1 MDNPL
6 AEKVF
11 EYDNY
16 RFYLRDFFREQK
28 RLKDIFSHRFF
39 ARRAGFASSSF
50 CAHVID
56 GKRNLTA
63 ESLRKIVKGLGLAG
77 KSAAYF
83 EALVYYNQSRTV
95 EDREHYFRQL
105 ERLRRSTQF
114 YRVHEKQFA
123 YYDEWYY
130 PVIRELAVYADW
142 RGDYARLGR
151 LVRPPVPPE
160 KARAAVETLLEIGL
174 LVRTA
179 DGRYRQSAETVT
191 AESVPSA
198 ITRKTRKEFI
208 LKAIDAME
216 TLPVDKRHI
225 AGATV
230 AMSAE
235 AYRQVQQK
243 LDEVRK
249 DILEAAMDEQAVD
262 GVYQFNFQAFPL
274 SGEIGYRGNGPNGGA
289 P

>member
-28 RLKDIFSHRFF
+28 RQKEIFSHRYF

-63 ESLRKIVKGLGLAG
+63 ESLRKVVKGLGLTG

-83 EALVYYNQSRTV
+83 EALVYYNQARTV
-95 EDREHYFRQL
+95 EDREHYFRQI
-105 ERLRRSTQF
+105 ERLRKSTQF
-114 YRVHEKQFA
+114 YRVHQQQYA

-130 PVIRELAVYADW
+130 PVIRELAAYADW

-151 LVRPPVPPE
+151 LVRPSVPPE
-160 KARAAVETLLEIGL
+160 KVRAAVETLLKIGL

-179 DGRYRQSAETVT
+179 DGRCRQSAETVT

-208 LKAIDAME
+208 LKAIDALE
-216 TLPVDKRHI
+216 TLPVEKRHI
-225 AGATV
+225 AGTTV

-235 AYRQVQQK
+235 AYQQALQK

-249 DILEAAMDEQAVD
+249 DILEAAMDEQKVD

-274 SGEIGYRGNGPNGGA
+274 SGEVGYRSNGSNGGA